1 MGAMSFSFDP
11 AIVALIAL
19 ATGLYWR
26 AVHILAGRGYRVPR
40 GQQAAW
46 YGGIA
51 LTTIALVSPVD
62 TLGSD
67 LLFAH
72 MGQHL
77 LIGDLSAPLFLI
89 GLRTPVYVFF
99 LPRPL
104 LVTLA
109 RQTRLRRAFRWLR
122 RPMVAVPVW
131 IVILYGWHIAL
142 LFDAASRH
150 PLIHALQHESFVA
163 GSLLV
168 WWSVIEPKRKRIPAD
183 LWKVPY
189 LIGARLPGMLLGM
202 AFIVMSTPAYG
213 AFYHSRAELHGFS
226 PLTDQ
231 QVAGGMMMGLDLI
244 VMLGSLAYF
253 FYRSSEEAE
262 QADKAERAAAAA
274 G

>member
-1 MGAMSFSFDP
+1 MDAVSFSFDP
-11 AIVALIAL
+11 AIVALIVL
-19 ATGLYWR
+19 ASALYWR
-26 AVHILAGRGYRVPR
+26 AVHILARRGYDVPK

-46 YGGIA
+46 WGGIA

-67 LLFAH
+67 LLLAH

-89 GLRTPVYVFF
+89 GLRTPVYAFF

-109 RQTRLRRAFRWLR
+109 RRHGLRRAFRWLR

-131 IVILYGWHIAL
+131 IVILYGWHLAF

-150 PLIHALQHESFVA
+150 PLLHALQHESFVA

-168 WWSVIEPKRKRIPAD
+168 WWSVIEPKRRHVPAE

-189 LIGARLPGMLLGM
+189 LLGARLPGMLLGM
-202 AFIVMSTPAYG
+202 AFIVMSSPAY
-213 AFYHSRAELHGFS
+213 AAYYHDRATLHGVS
-226 PLTDQ
+226 SLTDQ
-231 QVAGGMMMGLDLI
+231 QVAGGMMMALDLF
-244 VMLGSLAYF
+244 VMLGSVAYF
-253 FYRSSEEAE
+253 FYRSSEEAA

>member
-1 MGAMSFSFDP
+1 MSFSFDP
-11 AIVALIAL
+11 AIVSLIAL

-26 AVHILAGRGYRVPR
+26 AVRILARRGYKVPV
-40 GQQAAW
+40 GQQVAW
-46 YGGIA
+46 YA
-51 LTTIALVSPVD
+51 AMTLTAIALVSPVD

-67 LLFAH
+67 LLLAH

-77 LIGDLSAPLFLI
+77 LIADLSAPLLLI
-89 GLRTPVYVFF
+89 GLRTPVYAFY

-109 RQTRLRRAFRWLR
+109 RRHGLRRAFRWLR

-131 IVILYGWHIAL
+131 IVILYGWHLAF
-142 LFDAASRH
+142 LFVAASRH
-150 PLIHALQHESFVA
+150 PFIHALQHESFVA

-168 WWSVIEPKRKRIPAD
+168 WWSVIEPKRRRVPAD
-183 LWKVPY
+183 LWKAPY
-189 LIGARLPGMLLGM
+189 LLGARLPGMLLGM
-202 AFIVMSTPAYG
+202 AFIVMSAPAYA
-213 AFYHSRAELHGFS
+213 AFYGNRAAAHGIS

-231 QVAGGMMMGLDLI
+231 QVAGGMMMGLDLL
-244 VMLGSLAYF
+244 VMLGSVAYF

-262 QADKAERAAAAA
+262 RADKAERTAAAT

>member
-26 AVHILAGRGYRVPR
+26 AIHILAGRGRR
-40 GQQAAW
+40 ISRWQQAAF

-51 LTTIALVSPVD
+51 LTSIALLSPVD
-62 TLGSD
+62 TYGSD

-77 LIGDLSAPLFLI
+77 LLGDLSAPLFLI
-89 GLRTPVYVFF
+89 GLRTPVYAFF
-99 LPRPL
+99 LPRAI
-104 LVTLA
+104 LVPLA
-109 RQTRLRRAFRWLR
+109 RRKGLRRAFRWLR

-131 IVILYGWHIAL
+131 IVILYGWHLAF
-142 LFDAASRH
+142 LFDAASEH
-150 PLIHALQHESFVA
+150 PLVHALQHQSFVL

-168 WWSVIEPKRKRIPAD
+168 WWSVIEPKRKRVPGE

-213 AFYHSRAELHGFS
+213 AYYHNRAELHGFS

-231 QVAGGMMMGLDLI
+231 QVAGGMMMALDLI

>member
-40 GQQAAW
+40 GQQAWW
-46 YGGIA
+46 YAGIA
-51 LTTIALVSPVD
+51 LTTLALLGPVD
-62 TLGSD
+62 TYSDD

-77 LIGDLSAPLFLI
+77 LIADLSAPLFLL

-104 LVTLA
+104 LVPLA
-109 RQTRLRRAFRWLR
+109 RQTKLRRAFRWLR

-213 AFYHSRAELHGFS
+213 AFYHGRAELHGFS

-231 QVAGGMMMGLDLI
+231 QVAGGMMMGLDLV

-253 FYRSSEEAE
+253 FFRSSEEAE
-262 QADKAERAAAAA
+262 RADKAERAAAAA